1 MTSNA
6 IPQIAAALNAGQPHH
21 AEQLSR
27 TALLEFPQDESLL
40 LLLAMS
46 LHSQERLQEALPI
59 YAQLTQLFP
68 MSSEHWN
75 NYGIALA
82 AAGAPEDAQQAYS
95 KAVQMDPGNPM
106 PRIHLGLLMIQRHE
120 YLAARVALLDA
131 FELDRESPLA
141 RIHAARACSLCQDFE
156 GARELLGPWR
166 NWLPLNDDTLQ
177 LELAQVLTLQD
188 DIPAAA
194 ALLEDVLAW
203 KPGYTEVRLL
213 LASIYERFNRL
224 TDAEELV
231 LPVVRM
237 GPGVPDAQRTEALHI
252 LAGLA
257 LRKKDPVGA
266 RQLLEQ
272 CGPHGD
278 DDFVHYF
285 DLGAACDRQGDTD
298 AAMAALREA
307 HRRQSHEFQF
317 ASPEFFEPGAH
328 ALPTD
333 APRIPALQY
342 ARWPKLIAPE
352 AHDSPVFVV
361 GFPRSG
367 TTLLE
372 QMLDAH
378 PGLQSMDENPFFSRL
393 ALILR
398 RQNPRILDDLGVLQ
412 QFDCDELRKRYHAM
426 VAERISRRLNT
437 QLIDKNPLNMLWLPI
452 IHRLFPEAR
461 FILALRHPCDVI
473 LSCYMQNFRSS
484 ILAAACSSLERLAQA
499 YVQAMTTWLEDVSI
513 FKPSVMVS
521 RYEDL
526 VTDFPLQAT
535 RITEF
540 LQLADASPMLEF
552 DRHAR
557 SKAYIGTPSYSQVI
571 EPVNRKG
578 LDRWHRY
585 RRQFEP
591 ILPILEPMLRHW
603 GYDDGTGGSS
613 SAD

>member
-6 IPQIAAALNAGQPHH
+6 ITQIAASINAGQLHH
-21 AEQLSR
+21 AEQLCR

-46 LHSQERLQEALPI
+46 LHSQERLHEAMSI

-75 NYGIALA
+75 NYGTALA
-82 AAGAPEDAQQAYS
+82 AAGAQEDARQAYS
-95 KAVQMDPGNPM
+95 KAAQMDPRNPM
-106 PRIHLGLLMIQRHE
+106 PRIHLGLLLIQRHE
-120 YLAARVALLDA
+120 YLAARGALLDA

-141 RIHAARACSLCQDFE
+141 RIHAARACCLCQDFE
-156 GARELLGPWR
+156 GARDLLGPWR

-188 DIPAAA
+188 DIPGAAD
-194 ALLEDVLAW
+194 LLEDLLARR
-203 KPGYTEVRLL
+203 PGHLDARLL

-231 LPVVRM
+231 LSVVRM
-237 GPGVPDAQRTEALHI
+237 GSGATDAQRKEALHI
-252 LAGLA
+252 LAELA

-285 DLGAACDRQGDTD
+285 DLGAACDRQSETD
-298 AAMAALREA
+298 AAMTALREA
-307 HRRQSHEFQF
+307 HRRQAHEFQI
-317 ASPEFFEPGAH
+317 ASPDFFEPGAQ

-333 APRIPALQY
+333 APRIPAEQY
-342 ARWPKLIAPE
+342 KHWPKLIAPE
-352 AHDSPVFVV
+352 ARDSPVFIV

-378 PGLQSMDENPFFSRL
+378 PGLQSMDENPFFNRL
-393 ALILR
+393 VLMLR

-412 QFDCDELRKRYHAM
+412 QFDCDELRKRYCAM
-426 VAERISRRLNT
+426 VAERISRRRGA
-437 QLIDKNPLNMLWLPI
+437 QLVDKNPLNMLWLPM

-484 ILAAACSSLERLAQA
+484 ILVAACSSLERLAHA
-499 YVQAMTTWLEDVSI
+499 YVQAMTTWLEDVNI
-513 FKPSVMVS
+513 FQPSVMVS

-526 VTDFPLQAT
+526 VTDFPQQAT

-540 LQLADASPMLEF
+540 LQLGDASPMLEF

-557 SKAYIGTPSYSQVI
+557 NKAYIATPSYSQVI

-578 LDRWHRY
+578 LGRWHRY

-603 GYDDGTGGSS
+603 GYDSGMASIPPAG
-613 SAD
+613 